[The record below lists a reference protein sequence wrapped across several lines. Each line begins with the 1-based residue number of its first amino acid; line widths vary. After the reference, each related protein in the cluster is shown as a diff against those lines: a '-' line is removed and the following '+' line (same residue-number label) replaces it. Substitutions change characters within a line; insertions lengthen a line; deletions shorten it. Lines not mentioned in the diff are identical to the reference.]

1 MELSAIP
8 LLLIKLDTNDG
19 ANYDINRNTVCLIL
33 QDSGLCSIFSI
44 TFIKHSKVMSNLGLF
59 PQVLYYTLD
68 WKFNCSGDNVWNI
81 SLVFYHWVIF
91 KAILCCLSFPP
102 SIGNPTL
109 SLSQVSI
116 MGVLLLIP
124 LGETQPFY
132 VQNPT
137 VAKVHSYIPSQFFK
151 QDYNS
156 FALSKCPC
164 YHNPHN
170 LSLVKKDD
178 FIPSP
183 WAWLKMNLQ
192 FDCYYF

>member
-124 LGETQPFY
+124 LGETLNHFMYKIPLL
-132 VQNPT
+132 PR
-137 VAKVHSYIPSQFFK
+137 YIHTFHL
-151 QDYNS
+151 S
-156 FALSKCPC
+156 FLNKIIILLLFLNALVTII
-164 YHNPHN
+164 H
-170 LSLVKKDD
+170 
-178 FIPSP
+178 ITSP
-183 WAWLKMNLQ
+183 
-192 FDCYYF
+192 